1 MVAILDIARN
11 GGVMADSRRRVDGR
25 DADVAVHLLEEELA
39 RLQADGEFRSDFD
52 PGMMAVAIRG
62 AIDSAPHRLVRDPDF
77 DIDRYAREI
86 ATIFDLATRVA
97 D

>member
-11 GGVMADSRRRVDGR
+11 GGVMADGRRRVDGR
-25 DADVAVHLLEEELA
+25 DAGVAVHLLEEELA
-39 RLQADGEFRSDFD
+39 RLQAEGEFRSDFD
-52 PGMMAVAIRG
+52 PGVMAVAIRA
-62 AIDSAPHRLVRDPDF
+62 AIDSVPQGLVRDPDL
-77 DIDRYAREI
+77 DIDHYAKEI